1 MDLLETFT
9 YDTTTHKTFNGFVTT
24 YNYSNSTYR
33 TRAEMGEDTF
43 RSAWFYYVA
52 FTCATEV
59 GYDVGDVSRFVK
71 REKGYDGAFDPF
83 LDGLLPVQSRAFEE
97 KWAAHSSDACGK
109 EHRCTHHTRRDG
121 APYKKSKIVIKN
133 INIFPR
139 MILPSCACPAPPKK

>member
-24 YNYSNSTYR
+24 YNYSTATYG

-59 GYDVGDVSRFVK
+59 GYDVGDVSRFTK
-71 REKGYDGAFDPF
+71 REKGYNGAFERF
-83 LDGLLPVQSRAFEE
+83 LDGLLPVLSRAFEE
-97 KWAAHSSDACGK
+97 KWVAHSSDACGK
-109 EHRCTHHTRRDG
+109 EHRCVVGDG
-121 APYKKSKIVIKN
+121 HVRKRCMCLSPPRVILL
-133 INIFPR
+133 IFIAHLR
-139 MILPSCACPAPPKK
+139 CFDSNADETS